1 LLYGTLDGSGRVVKQ
16 DAEVVAN
23 GVVKSTTSDAVRQ
36 MMFEARGKKDSEDS
50 GHFVGSKSGTAQ
62 IYNAATGGYSE
73 TDYIGTHLGFGADAS
88 GVAKY
93 VIMVRVD
100 DSKAGG
106 YAGTVA
112 AGPIFTKMSNWI
124 IDYEGIT
131 K

>member
-1 LLYGTLDGSGRVVKQ
+1 
-16 DAEVVAN
+16 
-23 GVVKSTTSDAVRQ
+23 

-50 GHFVGSKSGTAQ
+50 GHMVGSKSGTAQ
-62 IYNAATGGYSE
+62 IYDAATGGYSA
-73 TDYIGTHLGFGADAS
+73 TDFIGTHLGFGADAS

-106 YAGTVA
+106 YAGTTA
-112 AGPIFTKMSNWI
+112 AGPIFTSMSNWI
-124 IDYEGIT
+124 INYEGIS